1 MAREGKV
8 GGGGEIKN
16 MVYAK
21 TSDELNGNK
30 RTVRERQ

>member
-1 MAREGKV
+1 MARW
-8 GGGGEIKN
+8 GGCRIKN

-30 RTVRERQ
+30 RTERQ